1 MPEADIERVEIAAL
15 LHELGKLRIPD
26 NLMLKTSQL
35 SEEESNSIK
44 RQGFDTQ
51 IILEQIKGFKIISE
65 IIHTYYASYL
75 TDGEIEASL
84 PLGVRIIHMAKMV
97 QTILE
102 NPHENLEH
110 SKHHIKSLC
119 HIYALEE
126 EAYEGILHHLSA
138 CYEQRYIA
146 TA

>member
-1 MPEADIERVEIAAL
+1 
-15 LHELGKLRIPD
+15 
-26 NLMLKTSQL
+26 MLKTSPL
-35 SEEESNSIK
+35 NEKEANSIK

-51 IILEQIKGFKIISE
+51 IILEQIKGFKAISE
-65 IIHTYYASYL
+65 LIHTYYASYL
-75 TDGEIEASL
+75 TDGEMEASL

-102 NPHENLEH
+102 NPHKNLEH

-126 EAYEGILHHLSA
+126 EAYEGILHHLKA
-138 CYEQRYIA
+138 CYEHENIP
-146 TA
+146 TV